1 MKRFI
6 FLLLLLGCLDAYSQK
21 AAIRVNALSAIDGA
35 FGGGI
40 SYAIGNKSTVE
51 LTGSLRPW
59 KRNEEYVNRYWLLQP
74 EYKYWTCQKYNG
86 LFWGGYLNGAKFNIG
101 GKKLPFGIFSQLK
114 RHRYEG
120 WLAGGGISCGYHWML
135 NDHWN
140 IETSVGVGYEFI
152 HYRQYNCVDKCAKLR
167 EEGKYHY
174 VEIARKHRSTPWR
187 VYHLGHGGRG
197 KTLKDMRILEELQ
210 QYGIISHIYPW

>member
-6 FLLLLLGCLDAYSQK
+6 FLLLFLGCLDAYSQK
-21 AAIRVNALSAIDGA
+21 VAIRVNALSAIDGA

-40 SYAIGNKSTVE
+40 SYAIGNKNTVE

-59 KRNEEYVNRYWLLQP
+59 KRSEEYVNRYWLLQP

-86 LFWGGYLNGAKFNIG
+86 FFLGAYLNGAQFNIG
-101 GKKLPFGIFSQLK
+101 GKKLPFGVFSQLK

-140 IETSVGVGYEFI
+140 IETSVGAGYEYI
-152 HYRQYNCVDKCAKLR
+152 HYRQYNCVDKCAKLK

-174 VEIARKHRSTPWR
+174 AGPNKASISSVSYTHLTLPTTER
-187 VYHLGHGGRG
+187 V
-197 KTLKDMRILEELQ
+197 
-210 QYGIISHIYPW
+210 

>member
-1 MKRFI
+1 MKHFI

-35 FGGGI
+35 FGGGV

-51 LTGSLRPW
+51 LTGSLWPW
-59 KRNEEYVNRYWLLQP
+59 KRSEEYVNRYWLLQP

-86 LFWGGYLNGAKFNIG
+86 FFWGGYLNGAQFNIG

-174 VEIARKHRSTPWR
+174 VGPSKAS
-187 VYHLGHGGRG
+187 
-197 KTLKDMRILEELQ
+197 
-210 QYGIISHIYPW
+210 ISLIYLF

>member
-1 MKRFI
+1 MKHFI

-40 SYAIGNKSTVE
+40 SYAIGKRSTVE
-51 LTGSLRPW
+51 LAGSLRPW

-86 LFWGGYLNGAKFNIG
+86 FFWGGYLNGAQFNIG

-174 VEIARKHRSTPWR
+174 VGPSKAS
-187 VYHLGHGGRG
+187 
-197 KTLKDMRILEELQ
+197 
-210 QYGIISHIYPW
+210 ISLIYLF

>member
-6 FLLLLLGCLDAYSQK
+6 FLLLFLGCLDAYSQK
-21 AAIRVNALSAIDGA
+21 VAIRVNALSAIDGA

-40 SYAIGNKSTVE
+40 SYAIGNKNTVE

-59 KRNEEYVNRYWLLQP
+59 KRSEEYVNRYWLLQP

-86 LFWGGYLNGAKFNIG
+86 FFLGAYLNGAQFNIG
-101 GKKLPFGIFSQLK
+101 GKKLPFGVFSQLK
-114 RHRYEG
+114 RYRYEG

-140 IETSVGVGYEFI
+140 IETSVGAGYEYI
-152 HYRQYNCVDKCAKLR
+152 HYRQYNCVDKCAKLK

-174 VEIARKHRSTPWR
+174 VGPNKAS
-187 VYHLGHGGRG
+187 
-197 KTLKDMRILEELQ
+197 
-210 QYGIISHIYPW
+210 ISLIYLF

>member
-59 KRNEEYVNRYWLLQP
+59 EAERRICQPLLAPATRIQILDLP
-74 EYKYWTCQKYNG
+74 E
-86 LFWGGYLNGAKFNIG
+86 
-101 GKKLPFGIFSQLK
+101 
-114 RHRYEG
+114 
-120 WLAGGGISCGYHWML
+120 
-135 NDHWN
+135 
-140 IETSVGVGYEFI
+140 V
-152 HYRQYNCVDKCAKLR
+152 
-167 EEGKYHY
+167 
-174 VEIARKHRSTPWR
+174 
-187 VYHLGHGGRG
+187 
-197 KTLKDMRILEELQ
+197 
-210 QYGIISHIYPW
+210 

>member
-40 SYAIGNKSTVE
+40 SYAIGKRSTVE
-51 LTGSLRPW
+51 LAGSLRPW
-59 KRNEEYVNRYWLLQP
+59 KRSEEYVNRYWLLQP

-86 LFWGGYLNGAKFNIG
+86 FFWGGYLNGAQFNIG

-140 IETSVGVGYEFI
+140 IETSVGVGS
-152 HYRQYNCVDKCAKLR
+152 L
-167 EEGKYHY
+167 
-174 VEIARKHRSTPWR
+174 
-187 VYHLGHGGRG
+187 
-197 KTLKDMRILEELQ
+197 
-210 QYGIISHIYPW
+210 IYLF